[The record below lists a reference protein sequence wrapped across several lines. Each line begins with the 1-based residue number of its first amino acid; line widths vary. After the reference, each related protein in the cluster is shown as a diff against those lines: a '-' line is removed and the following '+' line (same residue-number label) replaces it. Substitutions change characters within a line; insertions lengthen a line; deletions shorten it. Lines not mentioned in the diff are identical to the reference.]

1 MKQALLLLSILALVP
16 LAPFQLPQPTAQAAP
31 PWIGKDSHQGLTV
44 SADPYLDADRSKAKF
59 EKADPY
65 KAGLL
70 AIDVSFKN
78 DTGTPIHVD
87 LSTLR
92 LDVDSPDGRRFHLPP
107 LSVAEAARQIAHPQG
122 ASLPRPRRLPSI
134 SPPGGDDSKTRS
146 AKDKLEPLALQA
158 DVVPPDG
165 AIHGFVFFDVNN
177 HFDAVS
183 NASLYLPDVKSVT
196 SDTAMIYFEVPLGP
210 KAQH

>member
-1 MKQALLLLSILALVP
+1 MKHALLLLSSLVLIP
-16 LAPFQLPQPTAQAAP
+16 LTPFQLPQPTAHTAP
-31 PWIGKDSHQGLTV
+31 PWVGKDSHQGLTV
-44 SADPYLDADRSKAKF
+44 SADAYFDGDRSKAKF

-78 DTGTPIHVD
+78 ETNIPIHVD

-107 LSVAEAARQIAHPQG
+107 LSLSEAARQIVHPQG
-122 ASLPRPRRLPSI
+122 ASLPKPRRLPSI
-134 SPPGGDDSKTRS
+134 SPPGDDSKTRDV
-146 AKDKLEPLALQA
+146 KDKLEPLALQT
-158 DVVPPDG
+158 DVVPPNG

-177 HFDAVS
+177 HFDAVP
-183 NASLYLPDVKSVT
+183 NATLYLPDVKSVT
-196 SDTAMIYFEVPLGP
+196 SDTEMIYFEVPLGP

>member
-1 MKQALLLLSILALVP
+1 MKQALLLLSSLALLP
-16 LAPFQLPQPTAQAAP
+16 LVPFQLPQPTAHAAP
-31 PWIGKDSHQGLTV
+31 PWVGKDSHQGLTV
-44 SADPYLDADRSKAKF
+44 SADPYLDGDRSKAKF
-59 EKADPY
+59 EKANPY

-78 DTGTPIHVD
+78 DTTAPIHVD

-92 LDVDSPDGRRFHLPP
+92 LEIDQPDGQRFHLPP
-107 LSVAEAARQIAHPQG
+107 LTLDEAARQIAHPQG

-134 SPPGGDDSKTRS
+134 SPPGDDSKARDI
-146 AKDKLEPLALQA
+146 KNKLEPFALQA
-158 DVVPPDG
+158 DVVPPNG
-165 AIHGFVFFDVNN
+165 AIHGFVFFDMNN
-177 HFDAVS
+177 HFDAVP